1 MRYSNLPLVNGFDF
15 VYYKSHS
22 SSPRE
27 IDDEV
32 KGGIDNQEEMVE
44 TGDA

>member
-1 MRYSNLPLVNGFDF
+1 MHGFDF
-15 VYYKSHS
+15 VYYKNHP

-32 KGGIDNQEEMVE
+32 KGGIDDQEEMVE
-44 TGDA
+44 ASDA